1 MANYATLNEFIA
13 RFPNT
18 RVSSV
23 DLDATWLTLGTTRVN
38 EVLGKC
44 FTIPFSS
51 NNQTA
56 KELSIEFAYLG
67 ILQRT
72 RAADSDEMLQLVTER
87 VTNICSGNAPM
98 VTTGGDA
105 IFATGVND
113 SVWSNTKD
121 FTPVFDMRR
130 PERQRVDPDLLDE
143 LESRDR

>member
-1 MANYATLNEFIA
+1 MASYATLAEFEG

-18 RVSSV
+18 RVSCV
-23 DLDATWLTLGTTRVN
+23 DLVNTWLVLGTTRVN
-38 EVLGKC
+38 EALGKC
-44 FTIPFSS
+44 FTVPFSS

-56 KELSIEFAYLG
+56 KELSIEYAYLG

-72 RAADSDEMLQLVTER
+72 RAADSDEMLQLVNER

-105 IFATGVND
+105 IFATGANE

-121 FTPVFDMRR
+121 FKPTFDMRR
-130 PERQRVDPDLLDE
+130 PERQRVDPDLLDA
-143 LESRDR
+143 LESEDR

>member
-1 MANYATLNEFIA
+1 MANYATLNEFLG

-18 RVSSV
+18 RVSST
-23 DLDATWLTLGTTRVN
+23 DLNDTWLTLGTTRVN
-38 EVLGKC
+38 EALGKC

-105 IFATGVND
+105 IFATGVNN
-113 SVWSNTKD
+113 SVWSNTKG
-121 FTPVFDMRR
+121 FNPTFDMRR
-130 PERQRVDPDLLDE
+130 AERQRIDPDI
-143 LESRDR
+143 